1 MGISKLGHY
10 SIRTTDLEASR
21 QFYTT
26 VLGFKEGFRPP
37 FKFPGIWLYMG
48 GDEAEYGTV
57 HIIGIDLNDKQ
68 GLIDYLGDKSP
79 DSLKGTGT
87 VDHVAFLAT
96 GLGEMRTRLQSM
108 GTPFTERTVPSL
120 GLHQVFITDPSDVT
134 IELNYPSEEAAQ
146 PGSADDGSK
155 Q

>member
-1 MGISKLGHY
+1 MGIRKLGHY
-10 SIRTTDLEASR
+10 SIRTTDLDASR
-21 QFYTT
+21 NFYTR

-48 GDEAEYGTV
+48 GDEVDYGTV

-79 DSLKGTGT
+79 ESLQGTGT
-87 VDHVAFLAT
+87 IDHVAFLAT

-108 GTPFTERTVPSL
+108 GIEFKERTVPAL
-120 GLHQVFITDPSDVT
+120 GLYQVFINDPSDVT
-134 IELNYPSEEAAQ
+134 IELNYPAEEAQQLGLA
-146 PGSADDGSK
+146 
-155 Q
+155 